1 LRGNGEGETRKRSF
15 LMTFRDMFSLGA
27 KDKEKEELT
36 PQQEEILTK
45 IAQKVV
51 HWKMS
56 VPAILFLESVKPL
69 NYIGSQMMAFFEPFV
84 QTLFSWKD
92 YDEFRRMM
100 EERGT
105 IEKLLQKIEQL
116 DTEAQAKEK
125 ALKQERKL
133 KRKKEWREKSF
144 KEKVRYFLIGR

>member
-1 LRGNGEGETRKRSF
+1 
-15 LMTFRDMFSLGA
+15 MAFREMFSLGA

-36 PQQEEILTK
+36 PRQEEILTK

-51 HWKMS
+51 EWKMS

-84 QTLFSWKD
+84 QTVFSWKD

-100 EERGT
+100 EQRGT

-116 DTEAQAKEK
+116 DIETQAKEK

-133 KRKKEWREKSF
+133 KKKKEWREKSF

>member
-1 LRGNGEGETRKRSF
+1 LNVFS
-15 LMTFRDMFSLGA
+15 MTFRDMFSLGA
-27 KDKEKEELT
+27 KGKEKEELT

-45 IAQKVV
+45 IARKVV
-51 HWKMS
+51 LWKMS
-56 VPAILFLESVKPL
+56 VPAVLFLESVKPL

-92 YDEFRRMM
+92 YDEFRKMM

-105 IEKLLQKIEQL
+105 IERLLRRIEEL
-116 DTEAQAKEK
+116 DSETQAKEK
-125 ALKQERKL
+125 VLKEERKL
-133 KRKKEWREKSF
+133 KKKKEWREKSF

>member
-1 LRGNGEGETRKRSF
+1 MSF
-15 LMTFRDMFSLGA
+15 RNMFSWG
-27 KDKEKEELT
+27 DSGGEKKELT
-36 PQQEEILTK
+36 PQQEEILIK
-45 IAQKVV
+45 IAQKVI

-69 NYIGSQMMAFFEPFV
+69 NYVGSQMMAFFEPFV

-92 YDEFRRMM
+92 YDECRRMM

-105 IEKLLQKIEQL
+105 VNKLLQKIEQL
-116 DTEAQAKEK
+116 DVEAQSKEK

-133 KRKKEWREKSF
+133 RRKKEWTEKSL
-144 KEKVRYFLIGR
+144 KQKIRYILIGK

>member
-1 LRGNGEGETRKRSF
+1 
-15 LMTFRDMFSLGA
+15 MAFREMFSLGA
-27 KDKEKEELT
+27 KGKEGEELT
-36 PQQEEILTK
+36 PQQDEILTK

-84 QTLFSWKD
+84 QTVFSWKD

-105 IEKLLQKIEQL
+105 VEKLLQKIEQL
-116 DTEAQAKEK
+116 DAEAQAKEK
-125 ALKQERKL
+125 TLKQERKL